1 MRTTDFDMF
10 PRLTEEI
17 FRLGYTNVELAKK
30 IGCTPQAIRWWISG
44 GGIPN
49 AYYLARFY
57 EIGADVIYILTGK
70 RTRTEENSNHD

>member
-17 FRLGYTNVELAKK
+17 FRLGYGNVELAKL
-30 IGCTPQAIRWWISG
+30 IGCHPDTVGWWISG
-44 GGIPN
+44 GGIPR
-49 AYYLARFY
+49 AYYLAKFY
-57 EIGADVIYILTGK
+57 ELGADVIYILTGK